1 MPFPRASIAGNFLV
15 HAIKKPKTTGKIL
28 SFYRSSHHQLF
39 SNLHLFSEEA
49 SPYKQPP
56 TLTPPLIAT
65 SRSIM
70 LRSLI
75 STIISF
81 LLITTSLLLPLTNAT
96 PLLQL
101 TPRALSIPPAP
112 ADPPKA
118 ATGDGIGPYASQSP
132 GWRDRLDKIKFYSVA
147 VAAGELF
154 LVNAKRNL
162 RHYLE
167 NSGSDLAIA
176 PEKILGGL
184 PQFRDAVKS
193 LAQNQATAA
202 YKLISTSGGEKAFT
216 SPWKSFYATK
226 DQSLDWYF
234 ALGGFSYS
242 VTGVVVKSASTAG
255 AGSLKYQAHIFDRYN
270 WDAGS
275 SVDIGPFHFEDT
287 ELGNLHLKGLAREY
301 NVRGTSGINS
311 VAKFT
316 EGTVIPP
323 PSTGGR

>member
-1 MPFPRASIAGNFLV
+1 MPR
-15 HAIKKPKTTGKIL
+15 H
-28 SFYRSSHHQLF
+28 
-39 SNLHLFSEEA
+39 
-49 SPYKQPP
+49 SP
-56 TLTPPLIAT
+56 
-65 SRSIM
+65 
-70 LRSLI
+70 I
-75 STIISF
+75 STIIFF
-81 LLITTSLLLPLTNAT
+81 LLFTTSLLLPLTSAT

-132 GWRDRLDKIKFYSVA
+132 SWRDRIDKIKFFSVA

-154 LVNAKRNL
+154 LDNAERNL
-162 RHYLE
+162 RHYLG

-176 PEKILGGL
+176 PELILDGL
-184 PQFRDAVKS
+184 PRFRDAVKA
-193 LAQNQATAA
+193 LAQNQAAAA
-202 YKLISTSGGEKAFT
+202 YKKISASGGGEKAFT

-242 VTGVVVKSASTAG
+242 VTGVVVKSASTPG
-255 AGSLKYQAHIFDRYN
+255 AGSLKYQVHIFDRYN
-270 WDAGS
+270 WDAGK

-301 NVRGTSGINS
+301 TVRGTSEINS

-316 EGTVIPP
+316 DATVIPP